1 MSTERKMSQ
10 WQCDAVVINADHT
23 HTHHTGIN
31 YAFSGLSSYNQL
43 ISGQYFAVMG
53 SHHLQRGVSI
63 DTNFTDNL
71 PLLTAICKDTP
82 NGAVPIEKSCVRY
95 WLCVGGYPRLQRC
108 PAGLALNTN
117 TFKCELAST
126 VPGW

>member
-1 MSTERKMSQ
+1 M
-10 WQCDAVVINADHT
+10 VF
-23 HTHHTGIN
+23 
-31 YAFSGLSSYNQL
+31 FS
-43 ISGQYFAVMG
+43 F
-53 SHHLQRGVSI
+53 
-63 DTNFTDNL
+63 NFWKIL
-71 PLLTAICKDTP
+71 FIFFCFHFQIAICKDTP

-117 TFKCELAST
+117 TFKCELAQT